1 MMPVLFSFFARRMS
15 SVVRTSVRISPYS
28 RICCFISAMLSTVFW
43 KLSQTD
49 TVQFTAVTP
58 PLRMSSNTERSNFEM
73 FRPSMMLLSCKVLI
87 VCSRRT

>member
-1 MMPVLFSFFARRMS
+1 MS

-58 PLRMSSNTERSNFEM
+58 PFRMSSNTERLELRNVQTVDDDAVVVQSAH
-73 FRPSMMLLSCKVLI
+73 RLLQA
-87 VCSRRT
+87 